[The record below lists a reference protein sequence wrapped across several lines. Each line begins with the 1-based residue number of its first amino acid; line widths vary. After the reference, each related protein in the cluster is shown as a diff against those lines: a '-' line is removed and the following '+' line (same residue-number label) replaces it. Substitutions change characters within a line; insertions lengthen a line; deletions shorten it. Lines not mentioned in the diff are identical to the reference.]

1 MSKILTIED
10 DVLIADSI
18 TRQLQAEGHTVDLAR
33 TGRDGIA
40 KVMAGD
46 YDAVTLDRMLPDLD
60 GLAILATMRG
70 VGLDT
75 PVLVMSAM
83 SEVDQRI
90 AGLRAGGDDYLVKP
104 FSLAEMVARLEVLM
118 RRRPR
123 SAHADTV
130 LRAGGIELDLV
141 RRRASL
147 GARELQLLPTEFRV
161 LEFMM
166 RHAGRVLTR
175 TMIFEEVWGCRF
187 DPGTN
192 LIDVHVGRLRRKIN
206 RPGEAPLI
214 RTIRGAGYLLG

>member
-10 DVLIADSI
+10 DALIADSI
-18 TRQLQAEGHTVDLAR
+18 ARQLRAEGHTVDVAR
-33 TGRDGIA
+33 TGREGIA

-46 YDAVTLDRMLPDLD
+46 YDAVTLDRLLPDLD

-83 SEVDQRI
+83 ADVDQRI

-104 FSLAEMVARLEVLM
+104 FSLDEMSARLDVLM

-123 SAHADTV
+123 GPQTDTV
-130 LRAGGIELDLV
+130 LRANGIELDLV
-141 RRRASL
+141 RRRAAL
-147 GARELQLLPTEFRV
+147 GARELELLPTEFRV

-175 TMIFEEVWGCRF
+175 TMIFEGVWGCRF

-206 RPGEAPLI
+206 QPGDTPLI
-214 RTIRGAGYLLG
+214 RTIRGAGYMLG